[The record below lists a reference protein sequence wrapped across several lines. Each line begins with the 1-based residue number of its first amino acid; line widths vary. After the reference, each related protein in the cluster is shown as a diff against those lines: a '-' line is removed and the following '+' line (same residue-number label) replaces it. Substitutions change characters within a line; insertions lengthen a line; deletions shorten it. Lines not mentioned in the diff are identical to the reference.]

1 MNTLIEGTVIEV
13 DSSYMSG
20 KDKFIQK
27 QHDNQLVT
35 DFRER
40 FIELYDD
47 ITNTFENNVASKLD
61 GATPDE
67 VKQVYTQYDYL
78 LKSLD
83 NIQDAFVNLETGLA
97 C

>member
-1 MNTLIEGTVIEV
+1 MYTLIENPVGIE
-13 DSSYMSG
+13 SNYMSG

-27 QHDNQLVT
+27 QLDNQLVT

-61 GATPDE
+61 SATESE
-67 VKQVYTQYDYL
+67 VKQIYVQYDYL